1 MLAWQASGYG
11 ALAEE
16 LLARGEAAG
25 LAVGALSVPP
35 REDLAMKEGAC
46 AVNGHAEALGFEVVG
61 WGAVRHGCSD
71 SVERKQHEL

>member
-25 LAVGALSVPP
+25 LAVDALSVPP

-61 WGAVRHGCSD
+61 WEAVRHGCSD
-71 SVERKQHEL
+71 SAERKPHEL

>member
-71 SVERKQHEL
+71 SVERKQYEL